1 MRSLLRMG
9 LVTAALVLIAAPLVA
24 QDWIADIK
32 ATPQRHMN
40 REVTIEGQVMA
51 AQPNPAGTTR
61 GLYQV
66 VDDPDNDPGG
76 IWIRT
81 RELPPVGQEF
91 RVTGTVIQL
100 QQPPTPQA
108 GQGATI
114 ALDEISRSPAGR
126 PGWLLPALVI
136 AGVVVLVLLVM
147 LVLTLTRDRQPAG
160 AGGAGAVGPTAIPT
174 VRPSSPA
181 SQGGPP
187 PPPTAGP
194 ARTAEA
200 EPTAAAGDRTEA
212 VTSSGDRTEV
222 FRNLGAT
229 FAVTGGPDAGKE
241 FPIGRP
247 TTLIGRSGRRKN
259 DVELTDTS
267 VSREQAKIVYSDETG
282 SFTLIN
288 ESRTNPTKVDGS
300 TVEAREL
307 TDEARIEMGK
317 TTAELRRD

>member
-1 MRSLLRMG
+1 MRSLLRTG
-9 LVTAALVLIAAPLVA
+9 LVAAALVLIATPLVA

-76 IWIRT
+76 IWVRT

-136 AGVVVLVLLVM
+136 AGIVVLVLLVM
-147 LVLTLTRDRQPAG
+147 LILTLTRDRRPAG
-160 AGGAGAVGPTAIPT
+160 RAAPTAGPT
-174 VRPSSPA
+174 VRPSPPASPLARTSPA
-181 SQGGPP
+181 PTPDPAPSTGAGG
-187 PPPTAGP
+187 
-194 ARTAEA
+194 
-200 EPTAAAGDRTEA
+200 RTEA
-212 VTSSGDRTEV
+212 VATAGDRTEV

-241 FPIGRP
+241 FPLGKP
-247 TTLIGRSGRRKN
+247 TTLIGRAGRRRN
-259 DVELTDTS
+259 DIELTDTS
-267 VSREQAKIVYSDETG
+267 VSREQAKIVYSDEAE

-288 ESRTNPTKVDGS
+288 ESRTNPTRVDGAS
-300 TVEAREL
+300 VEARERASE
-307 TDEARIEMGK
+307 TRIEMGK
-317 TTAELRRD
+317 TTAELRRE

>member
-1 MRSLLRMG
+1 MRPLLRTG
-9 LVTAALVLIAAPLVA
+9 LATAALVLIATPLAA
-24 QDWIADIK
+24 QEWIADIK

-51 AQPNPAGTTR
+51 TQPNPVGTTR

-66 VDDPDNDPGG
+66 VDDPDNDPDG
-76 IWIRT
+76 IWVRT

-91 RVTGTVIQL
+91 QVTGTVIQL

-126 PGWLLPALVI
+126 PGWLIPALVI
-136 AGVVVLVLLVM
+136 AGIVVLILLVM
-147 LVLTLTRDRQPAG
+147 LILTLTRDRKPA
-160 AGGAGAVGPTAIPT
+160 AAEPAAPTAGPT
-174 VRPSSPA
+174 VRPSPPA
-181 SQGGPP
+181 SQGTPSPP
-187 PPPTAGP
+187 PAAGASGTAGS
-194 ARTAEA
+194 T
-200 EPTAAAGDRTEA
+200 PTAAAGDRTEA

-229 FAVTGGPDAGKE
+229 FAITGGPDAGKE
-241 FPIGRP
+241 FPIGKT
-247 TTLIGRSGRRKN
+247 TTLIGRAGRRKN
-259 DVELTDTS
+259 DVELTDTA
-267 VSREQAKIVYSDETG
+267 VSREQAKVVYNDETK
-282 SFTLIN
+282 SFTVIN
-288 ESRTNPTKVDGS
+288 ESKTNPTKVDGT

-317 TTAELRRD
+317 TTAELRRE